1 MLVLARRGGRGQA
14 TAGMLKCKRPTATQ
28 PPCSLIPSPPGSPPR
43 SPTLAPAAFSQ
54 LALKG
59 EAREY
64 VAPDHSRGEQFP
76 GKQLPTSQLSL
87 FETGFKRKAG
97 QLSLFEAGIQRCSV
111 GVSKK

>member
-1 MLVLARRGGRGQA
+1 MLTRARAKER
-14 TAGMLKCKRPTATQ
+14 
-28 PPCSLIPSPPGSPPR
+28 PPCSLLPSPPSSPSRSPSR
-43 SPTLAPAAFSQ
+43 SPTLAPVTFSQ

-59 EAREY
+59 EVREY
-64 VAPDHSRGEQFP
+64 VAPDHAPGEQFP

-97 QLSLFEAGIQRCSV
+97 QLTLFEAGVRRCSA